1 MASPVVSSR
10 AKRCNLA
17 PGILY
22 SSRLLRRC
30 APRNDESWSGL
41 ADRLDHR
48 GGHRLLGRLA
58 APDHQLEGRVE
69 ALALGERDIDQLLDL
84 LEACRGDPA
93 QQDRV
98 AKRRRGVARGEIEM
112 PEPQ

>member
-30 APRNDESWSGL
+30 APRNDGSWSGL

-58 APDHQLEGRVE
+58 APDHQLEGRIE
-69 ALALGERDIDQLLDL
+69 ALAFGEGDIDKLLDL
-84 LEACRGDPA
+84 LGARSGETA
-93 QQDRV
+93 QQDRI
-98 AKRRRGVARGEIEM
+98 AERRRGVTRGE
-112 PEPQ
+112 